1 MAFSRTTEGNQP
13 YIQPEPSSQGKFTV
27 AYSFHTCTLQTS
39 ILQMQQYTHDLSC
52 KHLKSNIKYSCIT
65 IIITAFRIHVLRW
78 KMAADST
85 VLEMFDGGI
94 G

>member
-1 MAFSRTTEGNQP
+1 M
-13 YIQPEPSSQGKFTV
+13 K
-27 AYSFHTCTLQTS
+27 
-39 ILQMQQYTHDLSC
+39 
-52 KHLKSNIKYSCIT
+52 